1 MRRGHS
7 VPPPWRILAG
17 ILIVSLSL
25 PPAAFANPQG
35 GQNTKGQV
43 RIESAPGRLLIHQES
58 QRAVIDWESFS
69 IDRGEVT
76 RFLQPNAD
84 AAALNRVRGAAA
96 SQIDGMLRANGKIYL
111 INPNGIL
118 VGPSGSIDVGGFV
131 ASTLETSDDD
141 FLRDGDLRF
150 AGNSDAAI
158 INLGSISALDGDVV
172 LMAGSVLNE
181 GLIRAPRGTA
191 ALAAGNDILLT
202 ESGEER
208 VFVRGSGGA
217 KKAEGVTNT
226 GEIEAN
232 IAELKAHGGNLYGM
246 ALKNEGRVAATG
258 VTRSGGQIFLSAG
271 GGKVRSTGTLKA
283 KRSDGSGGTV
293 RVDSGATGTT
303 EIAGRIDA
311 SGENGAGGEITIL
324 GQTIEVIDGALILN
338 DGETMGGTTRIGGGR
353 RGEDPAFANAETV
366 TVGGNVAISANANG
380 SGDGGE
386 VILFS
391 NGSLVFNGHIS
402 AHAGARGGDGGFVE
416 LSGKRSVTLP
426 SLTGRLD
433 LSAPM
438 GTPGTLLYD
447 PIDIAIL
454 AGNSEGDLSGSPVSE
469 NTLYA
474 GDIADFLNSVGSLV
488 VTTDNFSGESWG
500 NITMEGAANIT
511 WNSVNHLTL
520 LADHDF
526 IMDPGA
532 VISSLGSGSFAVTA
546 ARSIVVGNGASIS
559 TTDGNLNLSA
569 NQQLS
574 PMGGNVTE
582 FSVEGGNLNFSPN
595 QEMGPMGGN
604 FTGVSV
610 EGGTIQTLGGGILN
624 VAGRGGD
631 FGESNVGVRVTAGGR
646 ITGGTSATQFVTGN
660 GGLSDESGNIGVEV
674 TGVGSGI
681 STNGGNLLVKGSGG
695 GIGPISGSNS
705 GVVIALGASITSGSG
720 GGTTIEGTGG
730 GGEGPNNKGIWV
742 SSQSGPEAGSI
753 VSGSDFLELVG
764 IGGGSEG
771 STDNHGIEI
780 SGIDTLVSTTGA
792 RITLT
797 ATGGANTA
805 NALTVSGKIFSGG
818 EEIQLITD
826 GAEILSEAIINSG
839 SGMTT
844 IRPLS
849 DNHAIDL
856 GGGDDKSLA
865 LTDAELNRVFAG
877 TLQIGSAQ
885 SGTITVSEAISQ
897 GQNLSL
903 TTGADVMINNAI
915 MMAPDKNFTTNAFGS
930 ITLATSN
937 AHLSTSGTGEISLT
951 TARNLSLADNTSITT
966 TAGGITLSGNA
977 AGTTRGLF
985 EGVSIG
991 NGASVNSGTGTI
1003 SITGRGGDG
1012 NEAGNHGIR
1021 LDSTSTIGSLG
1032 GHIFLT
1038 GQAGGSVGAPSSQ
1051 EGLSVRGNLTTTGI
1065 GNITLHGTGGNATS
1079 GNFGVHLFD
1088 EVLVSTVEGNISVTG
1103 LSGPGANSPGIQID
1117 DFGGTPTVITST
1129 SGAIS
1134 LSGNGTTDTSAGIFI
1149 LGSGTS
1155 IGGGTGNVELTA
1167 TGDISLTA
1175 NATIGAIGNGAVSLT
1190 STRSISLGSGTRVT
1204 AVDGNL
1210 SLEANHQLVPDGG
1223 DFIGVLVDRAIIE
1236 STGTGLV
1243 TVRGKGGN
1251 EILPSVNVDYQIGV
1265 AVRNGGRIIGGT
1277 TGTVLV
1283 EGTGRQ
1289 IPNLLSDY
1297 NYGVEVSDFGS
1308 MISSNGA
1315 SISVTG
1321 LGGRGLNGNYGVIV
1335 QNDGQIT
1342 SGGSGYVNEGGN
1354 NGGNNGF
1361 SMFNNGDPSSEGNV
1375 TVRGTGGS
1383 EGSASHGVRLQN
1395 RGAITHSGSGL
1406 LSVEGVAGAGGSF
1419 GISLEGARNG
1429 GASLRS
1435 TGSGNIAISTD
1446 SLEMASSTGVIEAG
1460 ANTVWIRQGTN
1471 GHLINLGG
1479 ADSQTRL
1486 GLSDEELDL
1495 ITAGLLEIGDS
1506 NSGEVSVTAAITH
1519 RNHLTLSSGA
1529 GVAISNAITMAIDKN
1544 LAIHTLD
1551 GSDGTLSLDTAAAAL
1566 SAIGSGNITLTSLRD
1581 IRLGAGSRV
1590 STENGNVHFSANRG
1604 PIATAGSF
1612 TGILIGNA
1620 LVSTSGT
1627 GTITLAGRGGNDSS
1641 GQHGIH
1647 LYNNASLSTV
1657 GRDLT
1662 LSGIAGDPLSSG
1674 IQIDEATLGAG
1685 GGTVRLSGTGSGAG
1699 TAIRSPYATASI
1711 GNALD
1716 TVILRSFSG
1725 EVASQG
1731 RVSASLLQLQDYS
1744 GIESVNFSL
1753 SNSSND
1759 VDQLNTYS
1767 NGEGGHVGSVFFRDV
1782 DGFRV
1787 TEFLGASGIS
1797 ATGEVQLKGNQ
1808 DSSEAVVIDRSVRST
1823 GGLVSVE
1830 GRDIVVDASDVTA
1843 SGSGSLTLTAGRAI
1857 LVRGDSLLS
1866 VTDGQLALSANQ
1878 NEDRT
1883 RGSFTGITV
1892 LNSRL
1897 ESLGSGG
1904 ISLRGSGGGALIGEE
1919 GPNAPAFSYPG
1930 FTNPSSSGLRL
1941 AGGTVISSSGT
1952 ASNALGIE
1960 LFGVGGLGNSDS
1972 VGITLEGTDTTVTSS
1987 FRPIRLDGFGGGQA
2001 TGQRNR
2007 GIHFTGGL
2015 IQAGGNASA
2024 LLYGEGGAGTNQND
2038 GIQMDAG
2045 ARVQAAN
2052 GGITLDG
2059 SAGDTLGIGVMLGN
2073 NSGGLTITGSGSV
2086 EVMGTGSNAD
2096 GIVLGNR
2103 NSSIGGTSAASVGL
2117 FARQSNLRLQ
2127 RPLIASGNVILEA
2140 DSGDVFTEESVT
2152 SRNGSVQMKGDNL
2165 TIDAPVTASSGD
2177 ITLTFGDHLKNSKAE
2192 SEFPQAGDP
2201 PFNGTAVVNAI
2212 LSADGDISYI
2222 GGDGT
2227 DDLLT
2232 FAGYSSSKITLQLD
2246 DLLGVE
2252 RVIGTG
2258 DVKDQVV
2265 GPRLPSIYEFTGPD
2279 AFNVG
2284 GVAFS
2289 SFENVAGGIGNNT
2302 FSFTGSATLT
2312 GSLDGGAGSN
2322 TLDYSTY
2329 ATGVL
2334 IDLSA
2339 GSATGIV
2346 DGFENIASFIGSRSS
2361 DTLTGPGAAST
2372 YEFTGPDAMRVG
2384 SVSVSGFENLIAG
2397 PLGDTFVFLRGGS
2410 IRGTL
2415 DGGVSPTPVVNHLD
2429 YSLYGAPVF
2438 VNLGGASLAGATGIA
2453 GGFSNLTKF
2462 TGSALL
2468 TDQFFGSNL
2477 ATSYQITGPNGVSS
2491 SLFTATGFEN
2501 LTGGPSSDT
2510 FVPGPGVSFIGRV
2523 SGGSGAGTD
2532 TLDYSLF
2539 GRAVTVNI
2547 GPNTATGFAGGF
2559 TDLERIIGSPGN
2571 DRFNFLNQATIQ
2583 FVDGGGGNDLLEIN
2597 DSNLGGDNTYDFS
2610 ANSVSRN
2617 PLYTFNNF
2625 ETLRLFLGPGTN
2637 TVNSGFF
2644 PYTQFIQGGSGLD
2657 TLNLPGVT
2665 SLNEGNPIRNVYHF
2679 GIDGPRPEGS
2689 DTGGLLQLEINQQ
2702 NSDKPNTE
2710 QGFNTEN
2717 RFSIVDPGTLSQQI
2731 GALSGAFAAAI
2742 TAQASLIVVDG
2753 NPYLVFRPF
2762 SLDGSGISP
2771 SNLAIDALNES
2782 LGVDANLEL
2791 AASIGYTGPVLLFN
2805 PDGAHGI
2812 DLSGD
2817 PIDPVLLTILQE
2829 SLAIAA
2835 AAELSAAL
2843 GLNLVV
2849 SVTATDGIIP
2859 TSLDNAV
2866 PGQPVV
2872 LLLTEQ
2878 LGDPAFNELNGALGA
2893 D

>member
-1 MRRGHS
+1 
-7 VPPPWRILAG
+7 VPPPCRILAG
-17 ILIVSLSL
+17 ILVVSLSL

-76 RFLQPNAD
+76 RFIQPNAD

-96 SQIDGMLRANGKIYL
+96 SQIEGMLRANGKVYL

-246 ALKNEGRVAATG
+246 ALNNEGRVAATG

-293 RVDSGATGTT
+293 RVDSGTTGTT

-391 NGSLVFNGHIS
+391 SGSLVFNGHIS

-433 LSAPM
+433 LSAPK
-438 GTPGTLLYD
+438 GNSGTLLYD
-447 PIDIAIL
+447 PINIAIL

-488 VTTDNFSGESWG
+488 VTTDDLGGESLG
-500 NITMEGAANIT
+500 DITMQGTANIT

-532 VISSLGSGSFAVTA
+532 VISSLGAGSFAVTA

-559 TTDGNLNLSA
+559 TTDGDLDLSA
-569 NQQLS
+569 NQQLN
-574 PMGGNVTE
+574 PT
-582 FSVEGGNLNFSPN
+582 
-595 QEMGPMGGN
+595 GGN

-631 FGESNVGVRVTAGGR
+631 FGESNVGVRVADGGR
-646 ITGGTSATQFVTGN
+646 IIGGTSAVQLVTGN

-674 TGVGSGI
+674 TGAGSGI
-681 STNGGNLLVKGSGG
+681 STNGGSLHVKGIGG
-695 GIGPISGSNS
+695 GAGPNSGWNS
-705 GVVIALGASITSGSG
+705 GVVILSDAGITSGSG
-720 GGTTIEGTGG
+720 GGITVEGTGG
-730 GGEGPNNKGIWV
+730 GGGGLNNKGIWV
-742 SSQSGPEAGSI
+742 SQSELDAGSI
-753 VSGSDFLELVG
+753 VSGGVFLNLVG
-764 IGGGSEG
+764 IGGGSG
-771 STDNHGIEI
+771 SSSDNHGIEI
-780 SGIDTLVSTTGA
+780 TGNNTLVSASGA
-792 RITLT
+792 PVSLA

-805 NALTVSGKIFSGG
+805 TALTLSGKIFSGNEG
-818 EEIQLITD
+818 IQLIAD
-826 GAEILSEAIINSG
+826 GAEFLSGAIINSG
-839 SGMTT
+839 SGVTM

-849 DNHAIDL
+849 DDHAIDL
-856 GGGDDKSLA
+856 GSSDVAGPSLA
-865 LTDAELNRVFAG
+865 LTDAELSRVIAG
-877 TLQIGSAQ
+877 TLQIGNAQ
-885 SGTITVSEAISQ
+885 SGAITVSGSISQ
-897 GQNLSL
+897 GNNLFLITGAEVTVNHSITMEPNKNL
-903 TTGADVMINNAI
+903 TTDAL
-915 MMAPDKNFTTNAFGS
+915 GS

-937 AHLSTSGTGEISLT
+937 AHLSTSGTGAISLT
-951 TARNLSLADNTSITT
+951 TARNLSLAESSSITT
-966 TAGGITLSGNA
+966 AAGDLTLSANA
-977 AGTTRGLF
+977 AGTTTGLF

-1021 LDSTSTIGSLG
+1021 LDSTSTIASLG
-1032 GHIFLT
+1032 GHLFLT
-1038 GQAGGSVGAPSSQ
+1038 GQAGGNVGANPAQ
-1051 EGLSVRGNLTTTGI
+1051 GGIIVRGNLTTTGS

-1088 EVLVSTVEGNISVTG
+1088 EVLVSTVGGNLSVTG
-1103 LSGPGANSPGIQID
+1103 VSGPGANSPGIQID
-1117 DFGGTPTVITST
+1117 DFGGIPTVITST

-1134 LSGNGTTDTSAGIFI
+1134 LSGNGTTDTSAGIFV

-1210 SLEANHQLVPDGG
+1210 TLEANHQLVPDGG
-1223 DFIGVLVDRAIIE
+1223 DFIGVLVDSAIIE

-1297 NYGVEVSDFGS
+1297 NYGVQVSDFGS

-1335 QNDGQIT
+1335 ENDGQIT
-1342 SGGSGYVNEGGN
+1342 SGGSGNVNEGGN

-1395 RGAITHSGSGL
+1395 RGAITHSGAGL
-1406 LSVEGVAGAGGSF
+1406 LSVEGVAGTGGSF

-1460 ANTVWIRQGTN
+1460 TNTVSIRQGTN

-1495 ITAGLLEIGDS
+1495 ITAGLLEIGDI
-1506 NSGEVSVTAAITH
+1506 NSGEVSVSAAITH

-1529 GVAISNAITMAIDKN
+1529 GVDIFNAITMAIDKN
-1544 LAIHTLD
+1544 LAIHTFD
-1551 GSDGTLSLDTAAAAL
+1551 GSDGTLSLDTADAAL
-1566 SAIGSGNITLTSLRD
+1566 SASGSGNITLTSPRD
-1581 IRLGAGSRV
+1581 IRLSAGSSV

-1612 TGILIGNA
+1612 TGILIDNA

-1674 IQIDEATLGAG
+1674 IQIDEATLGAD

-1699 TAIRSPYATASI
+1699 TAINSPYSTASI
-1711 GNALD
+1711 GDALD

-1731 RVSASLLQLQDYS
+1731 RVFASLLQLQDYS
-1744 GIESVNFSL
+1744 GVESVNFSL
-1753 SNSSND
+1753 SSSYND

-1787 TEFLGASGIS
+1787 TELLGASGIS

-1830 GRDIVVDASDVTA
+1830 GRDIVVDASDVTT

-1857 LVRGDSLLS
+1857 LVQGDSWLS

-1883 RGSFTGITV
+1883 PGSFTGITV

-1930 FTNPSSSGLRL
+1930 FTNPSSNGLRL
-1941 AGGTVISSSGT
+1941 AGGSVISSSGT
-1952 ASNALGIE
+1952 ASNAFGIE
-1960 LFGVGGLGNSDS
+1960 LFGAGGLGNSDS
-1972 VGITLEGTDTTVTSS
+1972 VGIILEGTDTTITSS
-1987 FRPIRLDGFGGGQA
+1987 LSSIRLDGFGGGQA

-2007 GIHFTGGL
+2007 GILFTGGL
-2015 IQAGGNASA
+2015 IQAGSNASA

-2045 ARVQAAN
+2045 ARVQAVN

-2059 SAGDTLGIGVMLGN
+2059 DAGDTLGIGVMLGN

-2086 EVMGTGSNAD
+2086 EVLGKGSNAD

-2103 NSSIGGTSAASVGL
+2103 DSTIGGTDAASVGL

-2127 RPLIASGNVILEA
+2127 RSLIASGNVFLEV
-2140 DSGDVFTEESVT
+2140 DGGDLFSEEDVT
-2152 SRNGSVQMKGDNL
+2152 SRNGSVQFKGDNI

-2177 ITLTFGDHLKNSKAE
+2177 IILTFGDHREDFKGE
-2192 SEFPQAGDP
+2192 SEFPQAGDS
-2201 PFNGTAVVNAI
+2201 PFNGTAAVNDI
-2212 LSADGDISYI
+2212 LSADGVISYI
-2222 GGDGT
+2222 GGEGAG
-2227 DDLLT
+2227 DLLT
-2232 FAGYSSSKITLQLD
+2232 FGGYTASEITLRHE

-2252 RVIGTG
+2252 RVTGTG
-2258 DVKDQVV
+2258 SAEDQVV

-2289 SFENVAGGIGNNT
+2289 AFENVAGGIGNNT

-2346 DGFENIASFIGSRSS
+2346 GGFENIASFIGSRNS
-2361 DTLTGPGAAST
+2361 DTLTGPGSASI
-2372 YEFTGPDAMRVG
+2372 YEFTGSDAMRVG

-2397 PLGDTFVFLRGGS
+2397 PLGDTFVFLPGGS
-2410 IRGTL
+2410 ISGTI

-2438 VNLGGASLAGATGIA
+2438 VNLGGVSLAGATGIA
-2453 GGFSNLTKF
+2453 GGFSNLNRF

-2477 ATSYQITGPNGVSS
+2477 ATSYQITGPFGFST

-2610 ANSVSRN
+2610 ANNVSRN

-2644 PYTQFIQGGSGLD
+2644 PYAQFIQGGSGFD

-2791 AASIGYTGPVLLFN
+2791 ATSIGYTGPVLLFN

-2866 PGQPVV
+2866 PGQPVI